1 MSFCVLIVDDEES
14 ARQNIGEFLKGKGHE
29 IIEAGT
35 LTEARERVKRGEGDV
50 ILLDVQ
56 LPDGYGPTLIM
67 ETAMLAVRPP
77 IIVITG
83 FGDIET
89 AVDAMKNGALDFLT
103 KPLDFVQLDKSLA
116 KALEIVAMR
125 REIAHYR
132 EQQMKNS
139 NFVIGQTPLMKI
151 VVEQALKAA
160 DAQVS
165 VMITGENGTGKD
177 VLAQYIHANGPRA
190 SKPFIAINC
199 AAIQHTVLESELF
212 GHEAGAFS
220 SADRKKLGLMEVADN
235 GILFMDEISS
245 MPLEIQAKLL
255 RAIETHSFMRVGGT
269 QLISVDIQV
278 VVASN
283 RDLQAMVK
291 EGSFRQ
297 DLYYRLKKID
307 LDLPPLRER
316 KVDIPEMVGYF
327 IRQNNGRQGANITG
341 VSPQAMEAL
350 LKYDWPGNIREL
362 ANAIERALI
371 FCDGETIALGDLPRD
386 ILNPR

>member
-14 ARQNIGEFLKGKGHE
+14 ARQNIGEFLKAKGHE

-35 LTEARERVKRGEGDV
+35 LAEARDRMKKGEGDV

-56 LPDGYGPTLIM
+56 LPDGYGPNLIM

-89 AVDAMKNGALDFLT
+89 AVDAMKNGALDFLQ
-103 KPLDFVQLDKSLA
+103 KPLDFAQLDKSLA

-132 EQQMKNS
+132 EQQMKKS
-139 NFVIGQTPLMKI
+139 NFVIGQTPLMKM
-151 VVEQALKAA
+151 VVEQSLKAA
-160 DAQVS
+160 EAQVS

-269 QLISVDIQV
+269 QLINVDIQV
-278 VVASN
+278 IVASN

>member
-1 MSFCVLIVDDEES
+1 
-14 ARQNIGEFLKGKGHE
+14 QNIGEFLKGKGHE

-35 LTEARERVKRGEGDV
+35 LADARERVKKGEGDV

-56 LPDGYGPTLIM
+56 LPDGYGPNLIM

-103 KPLDFVQLDKSLA
+103 KPLDFIQLDKSLA

-132 EQQMKNS
+132 EQQMKSS

-269 QLISVDIQV
+269 QLINVDIQV

-371 FCDGETIALGDLPRD
+371 FC
-386 ILNPR
+386 

>member
-35 LTEARERVKRGEGDV
+35 LADARERVKRGEGDV

-56 LPDGYGPTLIM
+56 LPDGYGPNLIM
-67 ETAMLAVRPP
+67 ETAMLAIRPP

-103 KPLDFVQLDKSLA
+103 KPLDFVQLEKSLA
-116 KALEIVAMR
+116 KGLEIVAMR

-132 EQQMKNS
+132 EVQMQKS
-139 NFVIGQTPLMKI
+139 NFVIGQTPMMKT
-151 VVEQALKAA
+151 VVEHSLKAA
-160 DAQVS
+160 EAQVS

-177 VLAQYIHANGPRA
+177 VLAQYIHSNGPRA

-235 GILFMDEISS
+235 GILFLDEISS

-269 QLISVDIQV
+269 QLINVDIQV
-278 VVASN
+278 IVASN

-291 EGSFRQ
+291 DGSFRQ
-297 DLYYRLKKID
+297 DLYFRLKKID
-307 LDLPPLRER
+307 LELPPLRER

>member
-35 LTEARERVKRGEGDV
+35 LADARERVKKGEGDV

-56 LPDGYGPTLIM
+56 LPDGYGPNLIM

-103 KPLDFVQLDKSLA
+103 KPLDFIQLDKSLA

-177 VLAQYIHANGPRA
+177 ILAQYIHANGPRA

-255 RAIETHSFMRVGGT
+255 RAIETHSFMRDGGT
-269 QLISVDIQV
+269 QLINVDIQV

-327 IRQNNGRQGANITG
+327 IRQNNSRQGANITG

>member
-35 LTEARERVKRGEGDV
+35 LADARERVKKGEGDV

-56 LPDGYGPTLIM
+56 LPDGYGPNLIM

-103 KPLDFVQLDKSLA
+103 KPLDFIQLDKSLA

-177 VLAQYIHANGPRA
+177 ILAQYIHANGPRA

-269 QLISVDIQV
+269 QMINVDIQV

-327 IRQNNGRQGANITG
+327 IRQNNSRQGANITG

>member
-14 ARQNIGEFLKGKGHE
+14 ARQNIGEFLKSKGHE
-29 IIEAGT
+29 IIEAGS
-35 LTEARERVKRGEGDV
+35 LAEARECVKKGEGDI

-56 LPDGYGPTLIM
+56 LPDGYGPDLIV
-67 ETAMLAVRPP
+67 ETAMMAVRPP

-89 AVDAMKNGALDFLT
+89 AVAAMKNGALDFLT
-103 KPLDFVQLDKSLA
+103 KPLNLVQLDKSLA
-116 KALEIVAMR
+116 KALEIVSMR

-132 EQQMKNS
+132 EMQMKKS
-139 NFVIGQTPLMKI
+139 NFVIGQTPIMKM

-160 DAQVS
+160 EAQVA

-220 SADRKKLGLMEVADN
+220 SADRKKPGLMEVADN

-269 QLISVDIQV
+269 QLINVDIQV
-278 VVASN
+278 IVASN

-291 EGSFRQ
+291 DGSFRQ
-297 DLYYRLKKID
+297 DLYYRLNKID

>member
-1 MSFCVLIVDDEES
+1 M
-14 ARQNIGEFLKGKGHE
+14 
-29 IIEAGT
+29 
-35 LTEARERVKRGEGDV
+35 
-50 ILLDVQ
+50 
-56 LPDGYGPTLIM
+56 
-67 ETAMLAVRPP
+67 
-77 IIVITG
+77 
-83 FGDIET
+83 
-89 AVDAMKNGALDFLT
+89 MKT
-103 KPLDFVQLDKSLA
+103 
-116 KALEIVAMR
+116 
-125 REIAHYR
+125 
-132 EQQMKNS
+132 
-139 NFVIGQTPLMKI
+139 
-151 VVEQALKAA
+151 VVEHSLKAA
-160 DAQVS
+160 EAQVA

-235 GILFMDEISS
+235 GILFLDEISS

-269 QLISVDIQV
+269 QLINVDIQV
-278 VVASN
+278 IVASN

-291 EGSFRQ
+291 DGSFRQ
-297 DLYYRLKKID
+297 DLYFRLKKID
-307 LDLPPLRER
+307 LELPPLRER
-316 KVDIPEMVGYF
+316 KMDIPEMVGYF